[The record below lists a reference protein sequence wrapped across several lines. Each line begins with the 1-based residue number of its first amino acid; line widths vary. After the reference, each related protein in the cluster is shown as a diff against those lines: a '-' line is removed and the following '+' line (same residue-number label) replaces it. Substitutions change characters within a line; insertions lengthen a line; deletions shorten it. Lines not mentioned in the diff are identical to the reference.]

1 MSGALSPANDEHIEI
16 RVGTSALD
24 SHSHPARGPHASRD
38 VSPGSSTALSHLSE
52 EPMLLGGDGDTFDAD
67 QVEVPAFLQG
77 KLESSRDA
85 VRSLSLRSD
94 ARSYQVDQNSSAA
107 EYHHEPQ
114 ESSADAAITGSI
126 AELQSHVLQV
136 IENSSTGHHI
146 APRFGSP
153 VASDEEQ
160 IDEQLSFGDQA
171 PTTCHETMVSVGQ
184 ETAEASAE
192 VLWKQLMGI
201 PANSDTLTSLKDLDT
216 SSQRVLASDTD
227 QGAAMCDPL
236 CDTGG
241 DDTTDL
247 EHVTQMSHQNRFDI
261 AQHRD
266 MPSEPPLMATHN
278 LQDTSARSTSCAR
291 KTLQDDE
298 DNEALWREFITGSQ
312 DSESEDELHLSWQR
326 RRSKAQQSSEPRS
339 LELSGLGTSDR
350 ATMGEASMIRSTQ
363 CTTQGVSPD
372 GHIELEE
379 DSIEDPPTDNLP
391 TATSPRNIHTTST
404 RKLDPMRFK
413 KPREMDPII
422 TRNRSHQTMAATRQ
436 FSRSR
441 GQKSRMR
448 N

>member
-1 MSGALSPANDEHIEI
+1 
-16 RVGTSALD
+16 
-24 SHSHPARGPHASRD
+24 
-38 VSPGSSTALSHLSE
+38 
-52 EPMLLGGDGDTFDAD
+52 MLLGGDGDTFDAD

-77 KLESSRDA
+77 EKGNSGNA

-94 ARSYQVDQNSSAA
+94 ARSYQVDRNS
-107 EYHHEPQ
+107 HEPQ

-126 AELQSHVLQV
+126 AELQSDVLRV
-136 IENSSTGHHI
+136 IGNSSAGFHI
-146 APRFGSP
+146 APRFEIP

-160 IDEQLSFGDQA
+160 IDQQLPSGTQA
-171 PTTCHETMVSVGQ
+171 PTAHHATTVSVGQ

-227 QGAAMCDPL
+227 QGAATCDPL

-241 DDTTDL
+241 GDTTDP
-247 EHVTQMSHQNRFDI
+247 EPVTQTSHQNPFDI

-266 MPSEPPLMATHN
+266 MPSEPPLVTTHN
-278 LQDTSARSTSCAR
+278 LQDTSAQSASCAR
-291 KTLQDDE
+291 RILQDDE
-298 DNEALWREFITGSQ
+298 DNEALWREFIIGSQ

-339 LELSGLGTSDR
+339 LELSGLGTSDN

-363 CTTQGVSPD
+363 CTTQALSPD
-372 GHIELEE
+372 GHIEPEE

-422 TRNRSHQTMAATRQ
+422 TRSRSHQNMAATRQ
-436 FSRSR
+436 FSRRR